1 MDANTTHL
9 NNQACYISEIRAAR
23 ELELNTEM
31 PPEIAREAD
40 PVGSYH
46 TGVLTPISASGL
58 LSYEFPPRETL
69 LSPWLPSQGLAMLHA
84 YRGVGKTH
92 VALGVASAVAT
103 GGKFLTWQAEK
114 PRKVLFLD
122 GEMPGV
128 VLQERLR
135 STMRDMDKS
144 LADNLIILT
153 PDLQSLGMP
162 DLATTEGQ
170 KRLEPYITND
180 LALIVVDNIS
190 TLCRTGQEN
199 KADSWQT
206 MQAWA
211 LNLRA
216 RGKSVMLVH
225 HDGKNGQQRGSSK
238 KEDILDTVIQLK
250 RPADYNSSE
259 GAVFEIRFTKAR
271 GLWGEA
277 VAALEAKLVGDEWTT
292 RMVEESTR
300 EKVKALLSE
309 GWKQKDIAEEL
320 EISKGLVSRYAKDN

>member
-1 MDANTTHL
+1 
-9 NNQACYISEIRAAR
+9 
-23 ELELNTEM
+23 
-31 PPEIAREAD
+31 
-40 PVGSYH
+40 
-46 TGVLTPISASGL
+46 
-58 LSYEFPPRETL
+58 
-69 LSPWLPSQGLAMLHA
+69 MLHA